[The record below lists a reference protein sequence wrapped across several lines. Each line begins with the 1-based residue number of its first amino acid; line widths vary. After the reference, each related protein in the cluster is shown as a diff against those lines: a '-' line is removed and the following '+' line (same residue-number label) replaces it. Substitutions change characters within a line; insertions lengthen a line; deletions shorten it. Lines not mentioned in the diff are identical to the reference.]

1 MASQPAVRGAS
12 RPRSSSEGAKST
24 PRGPSLPAAH
34 RLAGMLLGEPA
45 RPLRFVLVGGA
56 CAVLQLALLVLLT
69 WLGSAPVP
77 ANTAAYLLSA
87 QANFVLSDR
96 FIWHD
101 RRTERSRQSVSRRW
115 LSFHASIAGTFLLN
129 EAVFVVAR
137 VALPDVIAAAAGIG
151 IAAIVNFVIQDA
163 LTFR

>member
-1 MASQPAVRGAS
+1 MASQPALRGVGT
-12 RPRSSSEGAKST
+12 RRRSPAEAERRAHWISSIT
-24 PRGPSLPAAH
+24 PGRIAEAL
-34 RLAGMLLGEPA
+34 LAEPA
-45 RPLRFVLVGGA
+45 RPLRFILVGGV
-56 CAVLQLALLVLLT
+56 CALLQLALLVLLT
-69 WLGSAPVP
+69 GTGCAPLP

-101 RRTERSRQSVSRRW
+101 RRTERSRQGIGRRW

-137 VALPDVIAAAAGIG
+137 VALPDVVAAATGIG
-151 IAAIVNFVIQDA
+151 SAAIVNFVIQDA

>member
-1 MASQPAVRGAS
+1 VTSAPRALRG
-12 RPRSSSEGAKST
+12 
-24 PRGPSLPAAH
+24 LL
-34 RLAGMLLGEPA
+34 LADVARPA
-45 RPLRFVLVGGA
+45 RFAIVGGL
-56 CAVLQLALLVLLT
+56 CALLQLALLALLLRAGT
-69 WLGSAPVP
+69 EALP

-101 RRTERSRQSVSRRW
+101 RRTERSRQGVGRRW
-115 LSFHASIAGTFLLN
+115 LSFHASIAGTFALN

-137 VALPDVIAAAAGIG
+137 LALPDLVAAGAGIG
-151 IAAIVNFVIQDA
+151 IAAVVNFIIQDA